1 MSTPIKYPE
10 IYAEIRRCPTEMPA
24 SIANRIG
31 FCARTVGHVRARLVK
46 TGEVPNIADKNG
58 IVHSEIYSEIRKNP
72 TEMPVSIAKRLGV
85 SSRLVGHVRAR
96 MIANGEVQTISTKS
110 NRIITEDERAII
122 LGLRQRGFSYPAIA
136 TKMGRSRG
144 IVERMCVNARASG
157 ELRSIISI
165 IEPMPNEAA
174 SEPVEKRPLPRLGLN
189 MTESEER
196 AVASLQNTLRH
207 KTKLELLT
215 MVRGRIRK

>member
-10 IYAEIRRCPTEMPA
+10 IYAEIRRYPTEMPA
-24 SIANRIG
+24 SIAARLG
-31 FCARTVGHVRARLVK
+31 FSAKTVGHVRDRLVK
-46 TGEVPNIADKNG
+46 TGEVQNLSDKNG
-58 IVHSEIYSEIRKNP
+58 IVHPEIYSEIRRCP
-72 TEMPVSIAKRLGV
+72 TDTPVSIANRLGV
-85 SSRLVGHVRAR
+85 SSRLVGHVRSR

-110 NRIITEDERAII
+110 NRLITEEERSII

-165 IEPMPNEAA
+165 IEQTPD
-174 SEPVEKRPLPRLGLN
+174 STTKPVEKPRLPRLGLN
-189 MTESEER
+189 MSEAEER
-196 AVASLQNTLRH
+196 AVMSLQNTLRH

>member
-1 MSTPIKYPE
+1 MTTPIKYPE
-10 IYAEIRRCPTEMPA
+10 IYAEIRRCPNEMPA
-24 SIANRIG
+24 SIAARLG
-31 FCARTVGHVRARLVK
+31 FEARTVGHVRARLVK
-46 TGEVPNIADKNG
+46 NGEVPNIADKNG
-58 IVHSEIYSEIRKNP
+58 VAHPEIYAAIRKSP
-72 TEMPVSIAKRLGV
+72 LEMPASIAKRMNI

-110 NRIITEDERAII
+110 NRIITEEERAII

-136 TKMGRSRG
+136 TKMNRSRG

-157 ELRSIISI
+157 ELRSMISI

-174 SEPVEKRPLPRLGLN
+174 SEPVEKRPLPRLSLN
-189 MTESEER
+189 MTEAEER
-196 AVASLQNTLRH
+196 AVMSLQNSLRH

-215 MVRGRIRK
+215 MVRGRLRK